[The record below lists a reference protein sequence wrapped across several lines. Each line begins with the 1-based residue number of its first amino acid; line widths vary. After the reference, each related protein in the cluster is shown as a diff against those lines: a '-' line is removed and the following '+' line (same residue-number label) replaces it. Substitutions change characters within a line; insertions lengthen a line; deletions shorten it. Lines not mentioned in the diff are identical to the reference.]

1 MGENGL
7 IKYEE
12 DVEETQTEI
21 IENYETDVATSVS
34 NSDPILYIPS
44 VSKGDLVEMQR
55 EIVSALSSETLWE
68 KSISEYSVQEGLLL
82 FIFILL
88 LWLVISRFFGGIFK

>member
-1 MGENGL
+1 MGENVV

-12 DVEETQTEI
+12 DVEEIHTEV
-21 IENYETDVATSVS
+21 IENYETNVASSVS
-34 NSDPILYIPS
+34 NSDSILYIPS
-44 VSKGDLVEMQR
+44 VSVGDFMEIQR
-55 EIVSALSSETLWE
+55 ETESALVNLTIWDKPLND
-68 KSISEYSVQEGLLL
+68 YSVQEGLLL

>member
-1 MGENGL
+1 MGENVV

-12 DVEETQTEI
+12 DVEEIHTEV
-21 IENYETDVATSVS
+21 IENYETNVASSVS
-34 NSDPILYIPS
+34 NSDSILYIPS

-68 KSISEYSVQEGLLL
+68 KPISEYSVQEGLLL